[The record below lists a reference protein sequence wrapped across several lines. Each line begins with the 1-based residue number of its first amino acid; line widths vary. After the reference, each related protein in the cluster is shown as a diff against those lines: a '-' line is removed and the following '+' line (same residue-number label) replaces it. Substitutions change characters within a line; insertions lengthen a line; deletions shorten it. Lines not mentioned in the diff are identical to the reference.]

1 MRVSGFIRSV
11 LSATVAVA
19 AIVTAT
25 PGTAGAAP
33 STPASTA
40 STTSLTNRAIDAQ
53 AAGDTAA
60 AQAAINQM
68 PIDQAQKVVALMTNV
83 NKALT
88 FPLTDQV
95 PGGVAP
101 GTAIVILGYGLEDNG
116 GLRPVLVERLTKG
129 LAVAQAYPAFPI
141 VVTGGAP
148 KAGKTEAAAM
158 KEWLLAQGVSATRIY
173 TEDRAG
179 STQGNA
185 INTASL
191 MRQNGFGNG
200 AVLVTSAD
208 HTRRSVADFLVA
220 GITLQA
226 VVASDAKIQS
236 APMSASGVAA
246 VYRDARGV
254 AKL

>member
-1 MRVSGFIRSV
+1 MRVAGFVRSIAV
-11 LSATVAVA
+11 LTA
-19 AIVTAT
+19 AVTAT
-25 PGTAGAAP
+25 ATLTLGTATAAP
-33 STPASTA
+33 AATA
-40 STTSLTNRAIDAQ
+40 STSSLTNEAFSKQ
-53 AAGDTAA
+53 AAGDTAG
-60 AQAAINQM
+60 AQAAINQL
-68 PIDQAQKVVALMTNV
+68 PVDQAQKVVAVMQNV
-83 NKALT
+83 TKALT

-95 PGGVAP
+95 PGGVAA
-101 GTAIVILGYGLEDNG
+101 GTVIVILGFGLEDNG
-116 GLRPVLVERLTKG
+116 GLRPILVERLTKG

-173 TEDRAG
+173 TENGAG

-185 INTASL
+185 INSAAL

-236 APMSASGVAA
+236 APLSTSGVQA

-254 AKL
+254 AKI

>member
-1 MRVSGFIRSV
+1 MRVAGFFRSAV
-11 LSATVAVA
+11 SLTVAVA
-19 AIVTAT
+19 AVISLSTGA
-25 PGTAGAAP
+25 AGAAP
-33 STPASTA
+33 STS
-40 STTSLTNRAIDAQ
+40 SLTDDAISRQ
-53 AAGDTAA
+53 AAGDTAG
-60 AQAAINQM
+60 AQAAVNQM
-68 PIDQAQKVVALMTNV
+68 PVDQAQKVVALMTNV

-95 PGGVAP
+95 PGGVAA
-101 GTAIVILGYGLEDNG
+101 GTAIVILGFGLENNG
-116 GLRPVLVERLTKG
+116 AMRPILVERLTKG

-141 VVTGGAP
+141 IVTGGAP

-158 KEWLLAQGVSATRIY
+158 KEWLLAQGVSGTRIY
-173 TEDRAG
+173 TEEQAG

-185 INTASL
+185 INTAAL

-236 APMSASGVAA
+236 APMSASGVAG

-254 AKL
+254 AKI

>member
-1 MRVSGFIRSV
+1 MRVSGFFRSIV
-11 LSATVAVA
+11 SLTAAVAVA
-19 AIVTAT
+19 ATLAT
-25 PGTAGAAP
+25 GTAGAAP
-33 STPASTA
+33 STTT
-40 STTSLTNRAIDAQ
+40 STTSLTNQAIDRQ
-53 AAGDTAA
+53 AAGDTAG

-68 PIDQAQKVVALMTNV
+68 PVDQAQKVVALMTNV

-101 GTAIVILGYGLEDNG
+101 GTAIVILGFGLENNG
-116 GLRPVLVERLTKG
+116 AMRPILVERLTKG

-158 KEWLLAQGVSATRIY
+158 KEWLLAQGVSGTRIY
-173 TEDRAG
+173 TEEKAG

-185 INTASL
+185 INTAVL

-236 APMSASGVAA
+236 GPMSASGVAG

-254 AKL
+254 ANL

>member
-1 MRVSGFIRSV
+1 MNLVGITRLALANRALGAVLVSGVVGV
-11 LSATVAVA
+11 LVANPVA
-19 AIVTAT
+19 
-25 PGTAGAAP
+25 AAP
-33 STPASTA
+33 SAS
-40 STTSLTNRAIDAQ
+40 SLTNQAFERQ
-53 AAGDTAA
+53 AAGDTAG
-60 AQAAINQM
+60 AQAVINQM
-68 PIDQAQKVVALMTNV
+68 PVDEQQKVVALMSNV

-95 PGGVAP
+95 PSGVAA
-101 GTAIVILGYGLEDNG
+101 GSTIVILGYGLENNG
-116 GLRPVLVERLTKG
+116 AMRPILTERLTKG
-129 LAVAQAYPAFPI
+129 LALAQAYPSFPVI
-141 VVTGGAP
+141 VTGGNP

-158 KEWLLAQGVSATRIY
+158 REWLVTQGVPATRIY

-179 STQGNA
+179 STQANA
-185 INTASL
+185 INSAAL

-208 HTRRSVADFLVA
+208 HTRRSVADFLCA
-220 GITLQA
+220 GVTLQA

>member
-19 AIVTAT
+19 AIATAT
-25 PGTAGAAP
+25 TGTAAAAP
-33 STPASTA
+33 STA
-40 STTSLTNRAIDAQ
+40 SLTDTAIEQQ
-53 AAGDTAA
+53 AAGNTAG

-83 NKALT
+83 NQALT

-101 GTAIVILGYGLEDNG
+101 GTVIVILGFGLEDNG
-116 GLRPVLVERLTKG
+116 AMRPILVERLTKG

-158 KEWLLAQGVSATRIY
+158 KEWLLAQGVSGTRIY
-173 TEDRAG
+173 TEESAG

-185 INTASL
+185 INTAAL

-254 AKL
+254 AKI

>member
-1 MRVSGFIRSV
+1 MRVSGFFRSIV
-11 LSATVAVA
+11 SMTAAVAVA
-19 AIVTAT
+19 ATLAT
-25 PGTAGAAP
+25 GTAGAAP
-33 STPASTA
+33 ASPASL
-40 STTSLTNRAIDAQ
+40 TSQAIDRQ
-53 AAGDTAA
+53 AAGDTAG
-60 AQAAINQM
+60 AQAAVNQM
-68 PIDQAQKVVALMTNV
+68 PTDQAQKVVALMTNV

-95 PGGVAP
+95 PSGVAA
-101 GTAIVILGYGLEDNG
+101 GTAIVILGFGLEDNG
-116 GLRPVLVERLTKG
+116 AMRPILVERLTKG

-148 KAGKTEAAAM
+148 KSGKTEAAAM
-158 KEWLLAQGVSATRIY
+158 KEWLLAQGVSGTRIY
-173 TEDRAG
+173 TEEKAG

-185 INTASL
+185 INTAVL

-220 GITLQA
+220 GVTLQA

-236 APMSASGVAA
+236 GPMSASGVAG

-254 AKL
+254 AGI

>member
-1 MRVSGFIRSV
+1 MRVSGLIRSAV
-11 LSATVAVA
+11 TLTAASVA
-19 AIVTAT
+19 AAVLA
-25 PGTAGAAP
+25 AGPASAAP
-33 STPASTA
+33 SAA
-40 STTSLTNRAIDAQ
+40 SLTNTAFERQ
-53 AAGDTAA
+53 AAGDTAG
-60 AQAAINQM
+60 AQVAINQL
-68 PIDQAQKVVALMTNV
+68 PTDRAQKVVAVMANV

-95 PGGVAP
+95 PAGIAP
-101 GTAIVILGYGLEDNG
+101 GSAIVILGYGLEDNG

-129 LAVAQAYPAFPI
+129 LAVAQAYPALPV
-141 VVTGGAP
+141 VVTGGNP
-148 KAGKTEAAAM
+148 KAGKTEADAM
-158 KEWLLAQGVSATRIY
+158 KEWLLSSGLPATRIY
-173 TEDRAG
+173 TESRAG

-185 INTASL
+185 INTAVL

-220 GITLQA
+220 GVTLQA

-236 APMSASGVAA
+236 GPMSASGVAA

-254 AKL
+254 AGI

>member
-1 MRVSGFIRSV
+1 MRVSGYIRSIAS
-11 LSATVAVA
+11 LTVAVA
-19 AIVTAT
+19 AAAT
-25 PGTAGAAP
+25 LATGAAGAAP
-33 STPASTA
+33 STA
-40 STTSLTNRAIDAQ
+40 SLTDTAFERQ
-53 AAGDTAA
+53 AAGDTAG

-68 PIDQAQKVVALMTNV
+68 PTDQAQKVVAVMQNV
-83 NKALT
+83 NQALT

-95 PGGVAP
+95 PSGIAP
-101 GTAIVILGYGLEDNG
+101 GSAIVILGFGLEDNG
-116 GLRPVLVERLTKG
+116 GLRPILVERLTKG
-129 LAVAQAYPAFPI
+129 LAVAQAYPALPV

-158 KEWLLAQGVSATRIY
+158 KEWLLAQGLPGTRIY

-179 STQGNA
+179 STQANA
-185 INTASL
+185 INTAGL

-200 AVLVTSAD
+200 AVLVTSSD

-226 VVASDAKIQS
+226 VVASDAKAQS
-236 APMSASGVAA
+236 APMSTSGVQG

-254 AKL
+254 AHI

>member
-1 MRVSGFIRSV
+1 MRVSGFFRSIV
-11 LSATVAVA
+11 SLTAAVAVA
-19 AIVTAT
+19 ATLAT
-25 PGTAGAAP
+25 GPAGAAP
-33 STPASTA
+33 STSTA
-40 STTSLTNRAIDAQ
+40 STTSLTNQAFERQ
-53 AAGDTAA
+53 AAGDTAG

-68 PIDQAQKVVALMTNV
+68 PVDQAQKVVAVMTNV

-95 PGGVAP
+95 PGGVAA
-101 GTAIVILGYGLEDNG
+101 GTAIVILGFGLEDNG
-116 GLRPVLVERLTKG
+116 AMRPILVERLTKG

-158 KEWLLAQGVSATRIY
+158 KEWLLAQGVSGTRIY
-173 TEDRAG
+173 TEESAG
-179 STQGNA
+179 STQANA
-185 INTASL
+185 INTAAL

-236 APMSASGVAA
+236 APMSTSGVAA

-254 AKL
+254 AKI

>member
-1 MRVSGFIRSV
+1 MRVSGFFRSV
-11 LSATVAVA
+11 VSLTA
-19 AIVTAT
+19 AIAVSASLAV
-25 PGTAGAAP
+25 GTAGAAP
-33 STPASTA
+33 STST
-40 STTSLTNRAIDAQ
+40 STTSLTNQAIERQ
-53 AAGDTAA
+53 AAGDTAG
-60 AQAAINQM
+60 AQTAINQM
-68 PIDQAQKVVALMTNV
+68 PVDQAQKVVALMTNV

-101 GTAIVILGYGLEDNG
+101 GTAIVILGFGLENNG
-116 GLRPVLVERLTKG
+116 ALRPILVERLTKG

-158 KEWLLAQGVSATRIY
+158 KEWLLAQGVSGTRIY
-173 TEDRAG
+173 TEEQAG

-185 INTASL
+185 INTAAL

-236 APMSASGVAA
+236 APMSASGVAG

-254 AKL
+254 AKI

>member
-1 MRVSGFIRSV
+1 MRVSGFFRSV
-11 LSATVAVA
+11 VSLTAAVAVA
-19 AIVTAT
+19 TTLAV
-25 PGTAGAAP
+25 GTAGAAP
-33 STPASTA
+33 STS
-40 STTSLTNRAIDAQ
+40 SLTNEAFERQ
-53 AAGDTAA
+53 AAGDTAG

-95 PGGVAP
+95 PGGVAA
-101 GTAIVILGYGLEDNG
+101 GTAIVILGFGLENNG
-116 GLRPVLVERLTKG
+116 AMRPILVERLTKG

-158 KEWLLAQGVSATRIY
+158 KEWLLAQGVSGTRIY
-173 TEDRAG
+173 TEEKAG

-185 INTASL
+185 INTAEL
-191 MRQNGFGNG
+191 MRQNGFTNG

-220 GITLQA
+220 GVTLQA

-236 APMSASGVAA
+236 APMSASGVAG

>member
-19 AIVTAT
+19 AIATAT
-25 PGTAGAAP
+25 SGTAGAAP
-33 STPASTA
+33 STSTA
-40 STTSLTNRAIDAQ
+40 SLTNQAIDRQ
-53 AAGDTAA
+53 AAGDTAG
-60 AQAAINQM
+60 AQAAVNQM
-68 PIDQAQKVVALMTNV
+68 PLDQAQKVVALMTNV

-101 GTAIVILGYGLEDNG
+101 GTVIVILGYGLEDNG

-158 KEWLLAQGVSATRIY
+158 KEWLLAQGVSGTRIY

-185 INTASL
+185 INSAAL

-254 AKL
+254 AGI